1 MLETSPLL
9 GGGHRWNNN
18 RLNRLSF
25 NNNSKN
31 NNGGGGRKQRRQSS
45 LKFLFFLTI
54 LSAIVTYFYDDYLAP
69 YNTVDDSQPII
80 DQDRLRTASVG
91 SVVDET
97 QGYILSDD
105 QRKLARTL
113 NVEKRVSCCFINY
126 IAFVCRD
133 VITVLRDL
141 SHSTPLYHY
150 DSSTINYT
158 DSTTSKG
165 YMARMHPTAYAS

>member
-18 RLNRLSF
+18 RFNRLSF
-25 NNNSKN
+25 NNNSN
-31 NNGGGGRKQRRQSS
+31 NINGGGRNQQRRRQSS

-97 QGYILSDD
+97 HGYILSDE
-105 QRKLARTL
+105 QRKLARTM
-113 NVEKRVSCCFINY
+113 NMEKRVSLFHY
-126 IAFVCRD
+126 IALLC
-133 VITVLRDL
+133 
-141 SHSTPLYHY
+141 
-150 DSSTINYT
+150 
-158 DSTTSKG
+158 
-165 YMARMHPTAYAS
+165 MRMSLLL

>member
-18 RLNRLSF
+18 RFNRLSF
-25 NNNSKN
+25 NNNN
-31 NNGGGGRKQRRQSS
+31 NNINGGGRKQRRQSS
-45 LKFLFFLTI
+45 LKFLFFLTV

-97 QGYILSDD
+97 HGYILSDE
-105 QRKLARTL
+105 QRKLARTM
-113 NVEKRVSCCFINY
+113 NMEKRVSLFHY
-126 IAFVCRD
+126 IALCVGMSLLF
-133 VITVLRDL
+133 
-141 SHSTPLYHY
+141 
-150 DSSTINYT
+150 
-158 DSTTSKG
+158 
-165 YMARMHPTAYAS
+165 

>member
-18 RLNRLSF
+18 RFNRLSF
-25 NNNSKN
+25 NNSNN
-31 NNGGGGRKQRRQSS
+31 NNGGTGRKQRRQSS

-91 SVVDET
+91 SVVDESH
-97 QGYILSDD
+97 GYILSDE
-105 QRKLARTL
+105 QRKLARTM
-113 NVEKRVSCCFINY
+113 NMEKRVSYCFITLLCMSGCLY
-126 IAFVCRD
+126 CSEISHTLLHS
-133 VITVLRDL
+133 ITMTPLL
-141 SHSTPLYHY
+141 SHK
-150 DSSTINYT
+150 T

>member
-9 GGGHRWNNN
+9 GGGGHRWNNT

-25 NNNSKN
+25 NS
-31 NNGGGGRKQRRQSS
+31 NNGGTGRKQRRQSS
-45 LKFLFFLTI
+45 LKFLFFLTV

-97 QGYILSDD
+97 HGYILSDA
-105 QRKLARTL
+105 QRKLARTM
-113 NVEKRVSCCFINY
+113 NMEKRVSCFNY
-126 IAFVCRD
+126 IALCVG
-133 VITVLRDL
+133 VSLL
-141 SHSTPLYHY
+141 L
-150 DSSTINYT
+150 
-158 DSTTSKG
+158 
-165 YMARMHPTAYAS
+165 

>member
-18 RLNRLSF
+18 RFNRLSF
-25 NNNSKN
+25 NNNSN
-31 NNGGGGRKQRRQSS
+31 NINGGGRNQQRRRQSS

-97 QGYILSDD
+97 HGYILSDE
-105 QRKLARTL
+105 QRKLARTM
-113 NVEKRVSCCFINY
+113 NMEKRVSYCFTLNC
-126 IAFVCRD
+126 FVCPY
-133 VITVLRDL
+133 VIMV
-141 SHSTPLYHY
+141 
-150 DSSTINYT
+150 
-158 DSTTSKG
+158 
-165 YMARMHPTAYAS
+165 

>member
-25 NNNSKN
+25 NNNSNN
-31 NNGGGGRKQRRQSS
+31 NNGGGRNQQRRRQSS

-97 QGYILSDD
+97 HGYILSDD

-113 NVEKRVSCCFINY
+113 NVEKRVSCCFILY
-126 IAFVCRD
+126 CFVCRGC
-133 VITVLRDL
+133 
-141 SHSTPLYHY
+141 H
-150 DSSTINYT
+150 
-158 DSTTSKG
+158 
-165 YMARMHPTAYAS
+165 